1 MFFNIFTENFKKI
14 AHNVKAIRRF
24 CAPNK
29 ETVGFQGHKNV
40 PEKNPTK
47 ALLRRLGF
55 FVGQAATAAQRIA
68 YVKRSKIC
76 YVSRAPWRAHGVLF
90 LTSGEAA

>member
-1 MFFNIFTENFKKI
+1 M
-14 AHNVKAIRRF
+14 KAIRRF
-24 CAPNK
+24 YGPNK

-47 ALLRRLGF
+47 GEARLRF

-68 YVKRSKIC
+68 YVMRSKILL
-76 YVSRAPWRAHGVLF
+76 R
-90 LTSGEAA
+90 

>member
-1 MFFNIFTENFKKI
+1 M
-14 AHNVKAIRRF
+14 
-24 CAPNK
+24 
-29 ETVGFQGHKNV
+29 

-68 YVKRSKIC
+68 GVKRSF
-76 YVSRAPWRAHGVLF
+76 GF
-90 LTSGEAA
+90 LHYANS